1 MIRRPPRSTRTDTLF
16 PYTTLFRSLD
26 GLVVAGR
33 ANDLSRAFGVGLDV
47 FRAGIECRLEY
58 VFLGCSGSKHK
69 LAAMLE
75 HKADRARLAQVAAVL
90 GQNVAYV
97 GDSTGS
103 IVGHAVDHHGRAANA
118 ITLVADFFVTGPV
131 GAARAARYGAQ
142 YGVFGHIG
150 RRAFVPGQP

>member
-1 MIRRPPRSTRTDTLF
+1 
-16 PYTTLFRSLD
+16 
-26 GLVVAGR
+26 
-33 ANDLSRAFGVGLDV
+33 
-47 FRAGIECRLEY
+47 
-58 VFLGCSGSKHK
+58 
-69 LAAMLE
+69 MLE

-142 YGVFGHIG
+142 YGVFGPIG
-150 RRAFVPGQP
+150 GRAFVPCQPSRRVAVRSAAAGPGGTQRVPQVRDSGGVRIGVAVRVDIGG